1 MTTRPT
7 TLPRLFGVATVAVLV
22 VVGAGCTSG
31 SNGAADTQSQSGSMS
46 DANVNEITPLPEL
59 TAAQQAR
66 EMVSQTESEIGGRL
80 SLLTDLAD
88 SCADCLL
95 ALDAARLSSSARLEA
110 VGGLW
115 DPWDGFEQRPWSTNQ
130 VQLISPI
137 PQPGFTVQNVAGYM
151 GATAK
156 TQLVILAEAEGVPAN
171 QRVTFSALLVE
182 RLISADRLAGQFGFQ
197 LGDAIAALPADGTP
211 SFVVD
216 GAASPTVSAEEP
228 QSEGQLSFEQQ
239 ALVQLDCVYTEL
251 IGNVSAGDDEAQIE
265 NAVRFSQ
272 QIQDRTVSL
281 SSLGTADHRGLRCS
295 LSSNDPSALLSELV
309 RIDTGL
315 LGSDSPEIRRL
326 AAQWALD
333 DVDLLVA
340 RYPEQA
346 QSLTLLNP
354 ATEVDGE

>member
-31 SNGAADTQSQSGSMS
+31 SNDAADTQSQSGSMS
-46 DANVNEITPLPEL
+46 DAKVNEITPLPEL

-66 EMVSQTESEIGGRL
+66 EMVAQTESEIGGRL

-88 SCADCLL
+88 SCADCSLT
-95 ALDAARLSSSARLEA
+95 LDTALSSSSNRLEVA
-110 VGGLW
+110 GGLW
-115 DPWDGFEQRPWSTNQ
+115 DPWNGFEQRPWSTNQ
-130 VQLISPI
+130 VQPISPI

-156 TQLVILAEAEGVPAN
+156 TQLVILAEAEGVPAS